1 MAALDA
7 QGGGLAPAQ
16 DPLEEEAADE
26 VGSEDVGDET
36 HDQRDREPLHGA
48 GAELEQ
54 DGGGDERGGVRV
66 EDGDP
71 HPLEAVVDRRPDG
84 LAVPQLL
91 AYALEDEHVGV
102 DADADRE
109 DDAGDAG
116 EGEGVG
122 AVGHG
127 PEDRKS
133 TRLNSNHV
141 E

>member
-16 DPLEEEAADE
+16 DPLEEEPADE

-36 HDQRDREPLHGA
+36 HDQRYREPLHGA

-54 DGGGDERGGVRV
+54 EGGGDEGGGVRV

-71 HPLEAVVDRRPDG
+71 HPLEAVVDRGADG
-84 LAVPQLL
+84 LAVAQLL
-91 AYALEDEHVGV
+91 PYALEDEHVGV
-102 DADADRE
+102 DAHADRE

-116 EGEGVG
+116 KGEGRPRI
-122 AVGHG
+122 GHG
-127 PEDRKS
+127 PE
-133 TRLNSNHV
+133 
-141 E
+141 